1 MSWTRR
7 GVVVACAMAA
17 AMPALAEASVD
28 TYPLWEVRRGGA
40 TVFLFGD
47 CGSPTDPWRSARVEA
62 AFAQSTTFWKET
74 PDLVPADIGQFIA
87 RGTDRD
93 HPLSSWLTLGERDR
107 VASAA
112 SALGMRYDLLTAY
125 QPWLAAGA
133 LSQAAAARQKPSAD
147 PLPVLSAAAK
157 SQGKTVRTEFPD
169 AGSLIDWWMA
179 MPAVAQVEY
188 LLATIDTID
197 AMATDPQAWPRRQ
210 AAWASGDLSLETARV
225 LGELRDYPQ
234 AYETE
239 TAGRNRR
246 WPARFRAMLDG
257 GGTTFVLV
265 GADHLVGP
273 ESVLVK
279 LAEAGLRARR
289 I

>member
-1 MSWTRR
+1 M
-7 GVVVACAMAA
+7 ACAMAA

-112 SALGMRYDLLTAY
+112 SSLGMRYDLLTASSCGSRRGARP
-125 QPWLAAGA
+125 QPGGG
-133 LSQAAAARQKPSAD
+133 R
-147 PLPVLSAAAK
+147 
-157 SQGKTVRTEFPD
+157 R
-169 AGSLIDWWMA
+169 SL
-179 MPAVAQVEY
+179 
-188 LLATIDTID
+188 
-197 AMATDPQAWPRRQ
+197 
-210 AAWASGDLSLETARV
+210 
-225 LGELRDYPQ
+225 
-234 AYETE
+234 
-239 TAGRNRR
+239 AGRRCR
-246 WPARFRAMLDG
+246 
-257 GGTTFVLV
+257 
-265 GADHLVGP
+265 
-273 ESVLVK
+273 S
-279 LAEAGLRARR
+279 
-289 I
+289 